1 MEGEHIEGQ
10 GVLHA
15 LRRRWKWVV
24 VGALAGL
31 ALAIL
36 LTALMPKKYTA
47 TVDVQLFSSDDG
59 SIERASRMQT
69 EAALAQSVPVAERAL
84 EKLNSSADPE
94 TLLKNYRAAPFT
106 DDLLRFDA
114 TGRTAELAA
123 ARVTAVAQAY
133 LDYIGAEADAELAA
147 VERSV
152 QDRSTQLQGR
162 IDAVEVDIAELSSEE
177 LLTREQS
184 FLLTAMVNQQTDISQ
199 ELAGVRATLDQA
211 TATRE
216 LSRDRNKVLADPLLP
231 TAPTSPRPREFAVIG
246 FFGGALLAAGI
257 VVARDVLG
265 RRLFSRHEFASAAG
279 VSVVG
284 SVDLRRRIAFTASR
298 QRRRLAKIVSSPSKS
313 LATTT
318 KSMASVLG
326 GPRDLPPPI
335 VVSSMAADDAAVAL
349 DAPAG
354 HGPDESLAGSGPPH
368 GRRR

>member
-24 VGALAGL
+24 VGALVGL
-31 ALAIL
+31 ALAVL

-94 TLLKNYRAAPFT
+94 TLLKSYRATPFT

-123 ARVTAVAQAY
+123 ARVTAVAEAY
-133 LDYIGAEADAELAA
+133 LDYIGAEADSELAA

-152 QDRSTQLQGR
+152 QERSTQLQGR
-162 IDAVEVDIAELSSEE
+162 IDELEVQIAELGSEE

-184 FLLTAMVNQQTDISQ
+184 LLLTALINERTDISQ

-211 TATRE
+211 SATRE
-216 LSRDRNKVLADPLLP
+216 L
-231 TAPTSPRPREFAVIG
+231 TA
-246 FFGGALLAAGI
+246 
-257 VVARDVLG
+257 
-265 RRLFSRHEFASAAG
+265 
-279 VSVVG
+279 
-284 SVDLRRRIAFTASR
+284 
-298 QRRRLAKIVSSPSKS
+298 
-313 LATTT
+313 
-318 KSMASVLG
+318 
-326 GPRDLPPPI
+326 
-335 VVSSMAADDAAVAL
+335 
-349 DAPAG
+349 
-354 HGPDESLAGSGPPH
+354 
-368 GRRR
+368 

>member
-94 TLLKNYRAAPFT
+94 TLLKSYRATPFT

-123 ARVTAVAQAY
+123 ARVTAVARGVPR
-133 LDYIGAEADAELAA
+133 LHRSGSRLGA
-147 VERSV
+147 
-152 QDRSTQLQGR
+152 GR
-162 IDAVEVDIAELSSEE
+162 
-177 LLTREQS
+177 
-184 FLLTAMVNQQTDISQ
+184 
-199 ELAGVRATLDQA
+199 GRAFGPGPHHPA
-211 TATRE
+211 
-216 LSRDRNKVLADPLLP
+216 
-231 TAPTSPRPREFAVIG
+231 PRPHRRAR
-246 FFGGALLAAGI
+246 GGDRRAQQRG
-257 VVARDVLG
+257 VV
-265 RRLFSRHEFASAAG
+265 
-279 VSVVG
+279 
-284 SVDLRRRIAFTASR
+284 
-298 QRRRLAKIVSSPSKS
+298 
-313 LATTT
+313 
-318 KSMASVLG
+318 
-326 GPRDLPPPI
+326 
-335 VVSSMAADDAAVAL
+335 DA
-349 DAPAG
+349 
-354 HGPDESLAGSGPPH
+354 
-368 GRRR
+368 

>member
-24 VGALAGL
+24 AGGLVGL

-36 LTALMPKKYTA
+36 LTAVMPKKYTA

-59 SIERASRMQT
+59 SLERASRMQT

-94 TLLKNYRAAPFT
+94 TLLKSYRATPFT

-123 ARVTAVAQAY
+123 ARVTAVADAY

-162 IDAVEVDIAELSSEE
+162 IDELEVQLAELSSADS
-177 LLTREQS
+177 LTR
-184 FLLTAMVNQQTDISQ
+184 
-199 ELAGVRATLDQA
+199 
-211 TATRE
+211 
-216 LSRDRNKVLADPLLP
+216 
-231 TAPTSPRPREFAVIG
+231 
-246 FFGGALLAAGI
+246 
-257 VVARDVLG
+257 
-265 RRLFSRHEFASAAG
+265 
-279 VSVVG
+279 
-284 SVDLRRRIAFTASR
+284 
-298 QRRRLAKIVSSPSKS
+298 
-313 LATTT
+313 
-318 KSMASVLG
+318 
-326 GPRDLPPPI
+326 
-335 VVSSMAADDAAVAL
+335 
-349 DAPAG
+349 
-354 HGPDESLAGSGPPH
+354 
-368 GRRR
+368 